1 MVQLIGEINFTE
13 IKHGARL
20 INARLQGSFIGA
32 RVFSPYIMGG
42 KIATEPEQNAPGA
55 SLLVSVL
62 IGLSPYEPGNLGTLV
77 VISANL
83 NAWSLFPAAACGQCA
98 QGE

>member
-1 MVQLIGEINFTE
+1 MRDCRAVSSEQ
-13 IKHGARL
+13 GAL
-20 INARLQGSFIGA
+20 
-32 RVFSPYIMGG
+32 VPYIMGG

-62 IGLSPYEPGNLGTLV
+62 IGLSAYVPGNLGTLV

-83 NAWSLFPAAACGQCA
+83 NAWSLFPAAACGQCT
-98 QGE
+98 QGD